1 MAFWALDIAKTALF
15 AQQTGLQVTSH
26 NIANVNTPGYSKQGI
41 TLAPYTPIPFPF
53 GSVGR
58 GVKVEGI
65 RRFYDRFLTLQLD
78 RQQSTKSYWE
88 ARNEILRQLEDV
100 FNETDD
106 RGLSRA
112 MDQFW
117 RAWHDLALNPQGYAE
132 RVSLIGV
139 AKGLAENINYK
150 VRQLIDVEE
159 DLEGQIAL
167 VVQEVN
173 RLAAEVAR
181 LNVQIVQSEARGQG
195 ANDLRDERDRLI
207 RQLSEYVNCSVF
219 EDDYGG
225 VSVLIGGSPLVE
237 GASSSWRMEAQ
248 EVPAERRLHI
258 YLVSGSGTRVEV
270 TSQVTG
276 GKLGGLLGV
285 RNGDLVGIRQQ
296 LDNFARALI
305 YQVNRLHSQGEGL
318 QRYTQVTGTIK
329 VDDPTVPLATAGLP
343 FEVQSG
349 SFWIRV
355 FGTHGTEEEKEEE
368 EIAVDPASQSLEDLA
383 LAINAAFNGE
393 VTARV
398 TDGRLQLEAGSGY
411 ELSFAREGG
420 GRPDRSGALAALGV
434 NAFFTGY
441 DALTIG
447 VNSALEASPNLIA
460 AAAYSDTAGDNTNA
474 LAIAEL
480 EGQAVLEGTTLR
492 DYYASL
498 VGGIAVGCQDSE
510 RRLELEEAMLQSLEN
525 RRSEISGVS
534 LDEEMINLMKFQ
546 RAYEAA
552 AKVIGVV
559 DEMLATLIS
568 LR

>member
-26 NIANVNTPGYSKQGI
+26 NIANVNTPGYSKQGV
-41 TLAPYTPIPFPF
+41 TLAPYTSIPFPF

-88 ARNEILRQLEDV
+88 ARNEILRHLEDV

-159 DLEGQIAL
+159 DLEGQITL

-173 RLAAEVAR
+173 RLATEVAR
-181 LNVQIVQSEARGQG
+181 LNVQIVESEARGQG

-219 EDDYGG
+219 EDDYGR

-248 EVPAERRLHI
+248 EVAAEGRIHI

-285 RNGDLVGIRQQ
+285 RNSDLVGVRQQ

-318 QRYTQVTGTIK
+318 QRYTQVTGTIR
-329 VDDPTVPLATAGLP
+329 VDDPTVPLASAGLP

-355 FGTHGTEEEKEEE
+355 FGTDGTLVREE

-383 LAINAAFNGE
+383 SVINAAFSGE
-393 VTARV
+393 VTATV

-411 ELSFAREGG
+411 ELSFAREDGS
-420 GRPDRSGALAALGV
+420 RADSSGALAALGV

-510 RRLELEEAMLQSLEN
+510 RRLEFEEAMLQSLEN

-552 AKVIGVV
+552 AKVISVV

>member
-1 MAFWALDIAKTALF
+1 M
-15 AQQTGLQVTSH
+15 
-26 NIANVNTPGYSKQGI
+26 
-41 TLAPYTPIPFPF
+41 
-53 GSVGR
+53 
-58 GVKVEGI
+58 EGI

-88 ARNEILRQLEDV
+88 ARNEILRHLEDV

-159 DLEGQIAL
+159 DLEGQITL

-173 RLAAEVAR
+173 RLATEVAR
-181 LNVQIVQSEARGQG
+181 LNVQIVESEARGQG

-219 EDDYGG
+219 EDDYGR

-248 EVPAERRLHI
+248 EVAAEGRIHI

-285 RNGDLVGIRQQ
+285 RNGDLVGVRQQ

-318 QRYTQVTGTIK
+318 QRYTQVTGTIR
-329 VDDPTVPLATAGLP
+329 VDDPTVPLASAGLP

-355 FGTHGTEEEKEEE
+355 FGTDGTLVREE

-383 LAINAAFNGE
+383 SVINAAFSGE
-393 VTARV
+393 VTATV
-398 TDGRLQLEAGSGY
+398 TEGRLQLEAGSGY
-411 ELSFAREGG
+411 ELSFAREDGS
-420 GRPDRSGALAALGV
+420 RADSSGALAALGV

-492 DYYASL
+492 DYCASL

-510 RRLELEEAMLQSLEN
+510 RRLEFEEAMLQSLEN

-552 AKVIGVV
+552 AKVISVV